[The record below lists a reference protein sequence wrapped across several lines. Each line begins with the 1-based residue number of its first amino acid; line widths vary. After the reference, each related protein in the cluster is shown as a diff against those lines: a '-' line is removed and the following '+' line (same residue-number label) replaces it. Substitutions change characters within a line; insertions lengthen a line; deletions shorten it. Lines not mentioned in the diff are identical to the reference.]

1 MAFLAVDA
9 ADAPPTVT
17 ASHLPGAMALS
28 RGDSS
33 STFSSAR
40 DFAQARRNFPYLH
53 IANPPIA
60 RWIALALFVLRLLE
74 EPEEEDAMPV
84 RPTVQE
90 FLRVADL
97 EYTVLPHDRA
107 HTARQEAAAALI
119 PVSNWAKVVIAFADG
134 EPVQAVVPADCD
146 VDFERLAALIGV
158 PHVRMATEDEIEWL
172 YPDCE
177 TGAMP
182 PLGPLYRQLVFVD
195 RRLTAHEDIAFNAGT
210 FDDAVVMRVRD
221 FLVLAKPVV
230 GNFARAEA
238 RQA

>member
-1 MAFLAVDA
+1 MA
-9 ADAPPTVT
+9 
-17 ASHLPGAMALS
+17 
-28 RGDSS
+28 
-33 STFSSAR
+33 
-40 DFAQARRNFPYLH
+40 
-53 IANPPIA
+53 
-60 RWIALALFVLRLLE
+60 
-74 EPEEEDAMPV
+74 V

-90 FLRVADL
+90 FLRVDDV
-97 EYTVLPHDRA
+97 EYTVLPHHRA

-146 VDFERLAALIGV
+146 VDFDRLAARIGV

-195 RRLTAHEDIAFNAGT
+195 RRLTEHEEIAFNAGT
-210 FDDAVVMRVRD
+210 FEDAVVMRVTD
-221 FLVLAKPVV
+221 FIALGKPVV
-230 GNFARAEA
+230 GNFARAEV
-238 RQA
+238 RQV